1 MVSKEKINE
10 FISRAYK
17 TACEHGFHDE
27 ERSDEHWMML
37 IISEIGE
44 MMEADRK
51 SRHADVG
58 AFKALEEI
66 RIGSDAEYAEYVN
79 KCFVEHI
86 KDTLE
91 DELADVCIR
100 VFDYCGTRS
109 LTPHMDDDRL
119 VDIEVEFEN
128 LFGKFSVC
136 EQCFALSCIVSDI
149 CRCCK
154 SDEDKELQLGLI
166 LYTCFGFARHYKID
180 LAWHIEHKMAYN
192 ESRPNKH
199 GKGY

>member
-27 ERSDEHWMML
+27 ERSDAHWMML
-37 IISEIGE
+37 VVSEIGE

-51 SRHADVG
+51 NRHADLDG
-58 AFKALEEI
+58 FE
-66 RIGSDAEYAEYVN
+66 RSTMCYARRFENYV
-79 KCFVEHI
+79 

-100 VFDYCGTRS
+100 LFDYCGTRS
-109 LTPHMDDDRL
+109 LTPQMENDRL
-119 VDIEVEFEN
+119 EGMEVEFER

-136 EQCFALSCIVSDI
+136 EHCFTLSCIVSDI
-149 CRCCK
+149 CRYCV

-166 LYTCFGFARHYKID
+166 LSMCFEFARHHKID
-180 LAWHIEHKMAYN
+180 LEWHIEHKMAYN

>member
-37 IISEIGE
+37 VISEIGE

-51 SRHADVG
+51 NRHASKDKFIHITSLPSQDDVSCRHY
-58 AFKALEEI
+58 FETL
-66 RIGSDAEYAEYVN
+66 
-79 KCFVEHI
+79 I

-91 DELADVCIR
+91 DEMADVCIR
-100 VFDYCGTRS
+100 LFDYCGTRS
-109 LTPHMDDDRL
+109 LTPHIGNDGL
-119 VDIEVEFEN
+119 VDMEAEFER
-128 LFGKFSVC
+128 LFGKFSIC

-149 CRCCK
+149 CRYCK
-154 SDEDKELQLGLI
+154 SDEDKELQLGLM
-166 LYTCFGFARHYKID
+166 LSTCFEFARHYKID
-180 LAWHIEHKMAYN
+180 LEWHIERKMAYN
-192 ESRPNKH
+192 EYRQNKH
-199 GKGY
+199 GKRY

>member
-10 FISRAYK
+10 FINRAYK
-17 TACEHGFHDE
+17 TDCAHGFHDE

-37 IISEIGE
+37 VISEIGE
-44 MMEADRK
+44 MVEADRK
-51 SRHADVG
+51 NKRADVDT
-58 AFKALEEI
+58 FKELEKN
-66 RIGSDAEYAEYVN
+66 RIGSEAEYASYIN

-100 VFDYCGTRS
+100 LFDYCGTRS
-109 LTPHMDDDRL
+109 LTPLMENDRL
-119 VDIEVEFEN
+119 MDMEVEFGH

-136 EQCFALSCIVSDI
+136 EHCFALSCMVSDI
-149 CRCCK
+149 CRYCR
-154 SDEDKELQLGLI
+154 SDEGKELQLGLM
-166 LYTCFGFARHYKID
+166 LSTCFEFARHHKID
-180 LAWHIEHKMAYN
+180 LEWHIEHKMAYN

-199 GKGY
+199 DKGY